1 MYIDN
6 EIFFSHKKNE
16 TMPFAATWTDLEIII
31 LSEVRDRKA
40 NILWYHL
47 YMESKKKKNTN
58 EVIYKIRLTD
68 IENKLIVTKG
78 DSQESGKKL
87 ELGD

>member
-1 MYIDN
+1 MQS
-6 EIFFSHKKNE
+6 EIERQIYYNI
-16 TMPFAATWTDLEIII
+16 TYTWNL
-31 LSEVRDRKA
+31 
-40 NILWYHL
+40 
-47 YMESKKKKNTN
+47 KKKNTN